1 MLKKKVTGAS
11 VRVEFDLYLG
21 GSVVAGTVSS
31 GATAVR
37 TELTIDSPESPED
50 IARLIRL
57 HNDRDF
63 DVLARHTPLR
73 VERYRTLRAILSF
86 AKTSSDC
93 PTRSGASEIGGQDA
107 EPGWR

>member
-37 TELTIDSPESPED
+37 TELTIDSPESSED

-73 VERYRTLRAILSF
+73 VERYRTLRAIPSRRG
-86 AKTSSDC
+86 
-93 PTRSGASEIGGQDA
+93 P
-107 EPGWR
+107 